1 MVVANIVERFPKIP
15 GLSQWANYTSRIS
28 LQMLLM
34 QHLMVLKVLSNF
46 AGMTIGRKTEI
57 GLFLLTVFVVYLTSD
72 MLYIVTNEVLKRV
85 SKWNESLSSRRK
97 SE

>member
-1 MVVANIVERFPKIP
+1 
-15 GLSQWANYTSRIS
+15 
-28 LQMLLM
+28 MLLM

-85 SKWNESLSSRRK
+85 SKWNESLPSRQERTN
-97 SE
+97 